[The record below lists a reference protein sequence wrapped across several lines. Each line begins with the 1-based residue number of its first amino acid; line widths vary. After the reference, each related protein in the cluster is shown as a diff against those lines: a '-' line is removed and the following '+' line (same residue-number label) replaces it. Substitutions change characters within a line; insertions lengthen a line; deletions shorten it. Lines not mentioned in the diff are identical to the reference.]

1 MTRAELRLT
10 LVNDLGELADATE
23 RADAFLR
30 GHGRGEETRYTVRLV
45 LEELLSNVIR
55 HGYED
60 GARHEIGVTLNVGA
74 AEVELEVVDDARAFD
89 PLSAPAYDV
98 EMPLAERRAGGMGIH
113 MVRSLAREIRYRRI
127 DGRNHVDVRI

>member
-10 LVNDLGELADATE
+10 LVNDLGELPAVTE
-23 RADAFLR
+23 RADAFLLA
-30 GHGRGEETRYTVRLV
+30 HGRGEETRYTVRLV

-60 GARHEIGVTLNVGA
+60 GAPHEIAVALGVSAGA
-74 AEVELEVVDDARAFD
+74 VALELVDDARAFD
-89 PLSAPAYDV
+89 PLSAPAFDV

-113 MVRSLAREIRYRRI
+113 LVRSMTREVRYRRI
-127 DGRNHVDVRI
+127 DGRNHIDVRI